1 MCCQPPKDEEDYHFF
16 FQRNLQLIENADE
29 DTDYV
34 CITGGEP
41 TLNESVLFKTIHTVQ
56 LRLPEATIHLLTNG
70 RKFSDV
76 VFVAKF
82 EKLIRERIVI
92 GIPLH
97 SDNYIDHDM
106 IAGAKGAF
114 YETIKGLQNLG
125 ILGFQV
131 ELRVILLQQNIRRL
145 AKIAEF
151 ISLNLP
157 FVSQVSIM
165 GLEITG
171 LAEKNYSKVWIDPMD
186 CTNELVRSVKILE
199 ESHIHCRLFNMP
211 LCLLS
216 KKLWKYAVQSIS
228 TWKKTNVS
236 QCDSC
241 LVRDRCCG
249 LFSTS
254 SALSDNIR
262 AITFR
267 DL

>member
-1 MCCQPPKDEEDYHFF
+1 MCCQPPKDEDDYHFF

-41 TLNESVLFKTIHTVQ
+41 TLNESVLFKTIHAVQ
-56 LRLPEATIHLLTNG
+56 LSLPEATIHLLTNG
-70 RKFSDV
+70 RRFSDV
-76 VFVAKF
+76 AFVAKF

-106 IAGAKGAF
+106 IAGAKGSF
-114 YETIKGLQNLG
+114 YETMKGLQNLG
-125 ILGFQV
+125 ILGYQV
-131 ELRVILLQQNIRRL
+131 ELRVILLQQNVRRL

-186 CTNELVRSVKILE
+186 CANELVRFVAILE
-199 ESHIHCRLFNMP
+199 ESYIHCRLFNMP
-211 LCLLS
+211 LCLLP
-216 KKLWKYAVQSIS
+216 KQLWGYAVQSIS
-228 TWKKTNVS
+228 NWKKTNAS
-236 QCDSC
+236 QCNKC
-241 LVRDRCCG
+241 LVKDRCCG

-254 SALSDNIR
+254 SALSENIR
-262 AITFR
+262 TIAFS